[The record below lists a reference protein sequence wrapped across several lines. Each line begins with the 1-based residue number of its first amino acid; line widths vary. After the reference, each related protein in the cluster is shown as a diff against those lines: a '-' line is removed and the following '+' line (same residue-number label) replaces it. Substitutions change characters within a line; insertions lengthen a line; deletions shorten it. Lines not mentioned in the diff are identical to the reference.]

1 MPEPLDIIA
10 RQSLKISL
18 PDNERIALERARRS
32 QRAWGFVGVTG
43 GGVLGFYLSRRNPSK
58 YVRIAMIICNGLFM
72 SSIAFGIASYRG
84 IVKLNDE
91 TKYPHIAAAFRDI
104 TQEIARS
111 RGFDPNHPERGR
123 IGTVPHRP
131 DFEHLPPSKTAAERE
146 SQHSEFGSAYDS
158 FGSPDYQQHENQQ
171 QQFGNPNLHLGQEPS
186 EQEFGNPN
194 LPAGQQQQ
202 QQQFGNPSLG
212 QQPQFGN
219 PSLNQ
224 KQQQRTQPQW
234 DSPSA
239 AIASSGQQ
247 SAWDA
252 VRKSSGN
259 QTNPWD
265 RLRNQQAQQNTTSGG
280 QSKSSWGD
288 SSQGDGFDISNGSSM
303 ASEDFP
309 RARED
314 FGNLSDSS
322 DGKSSGSTFAT

>member
-10 RQSLKISL
+10 RQSLKTRL

-32 QRAWGFVGVTG
+32 QQVWGLIGVTG
-43 GGVLGFYLSRRNPSK
+43 GGVLGLYLSRRNPSK
-58 YVRIAMIICNGLFM
+58 YVRAAMIICNGMFM
-72 SSIAFGIASYRG
+72 SSIAAGVASYRG

-123 IGTVPHRP
+123 IGAVPHRP

-146 SQHSEFGSAYDS
+146 NRHSEFGSAYDD
-158 FGSPDYQQHENQQ
+158 FGSPDYQQHESQQ
-171 QQFGNPNLHLGQEPS
+171 HQFGNPNLHLGQEPS
-186 EQEFGNPN
+186 YQEFGNPN

-219 PSLNQ
+219 PSLS
-224 KQQQRTQPQW
+224 QQQQQKKQPQW
-234 DSPSA
+234 DSPST
-239 AIASSGQQ
+239 AIASSA
-247 SAWDA
+247 S
-252 VRKSSGN
+252 SSGN

-265 RLRNQQAQQNTTSGG
+265 KLRSQQAQQNTTSGG
-280 QSKSSWGD
+280 QSRSSWGD
-288 SSQGDGFDISNGSSM
+288 SSQGDGFDSSNGLSM

-322 DGKSSGSTFAT
+322 DGKSSGPTFAT